1 VIAGIIG
8 TFALFLI
15 MSVPVAFAIG
25 AAAMIGLIVQGT
37 TPLTIMASRVF
48 GGIDSFTLLAIPFFI
63 MAGDLLDTGGIA
75 RRLINLAHAL
85 VGHIRGG
92 LGMNVVVGEIFFS
105 GISGSTTA
113 DTAAIGSVMIPSM
126 VERGYT
132 PEQAAAIVCAAS
144 GMGILVPP
152 CLTMVIYGSL
162 TNTSIAALFA
172 AGFLPAFV
180 MAAALMVQ
188 IYIEARRAGFAAER
202 RASLRELLQALR
214 EASWALLM
222 PVIIFGGILGGAFTP
237 TEAAVVAAAYG
248 LIVGMFIYREISWA
262 DVWRIVVRTG
272 TVTGTVMLLMAT
284 ASILGWLLTILQLPQ
299 TAIDVIQALGGG
311 KVMFLVISLTL
322 FLGLFAVLDGLPAMV
337 MVIPVFLPV
346 AQRLGV
352 DPLHFGILLTAVMGI
367 ALFMPPVGV
376 ALYVAADIA
385 HTSAA
390 RIGRVLAPYLLTMF
404 AVTLAIAFAPEIV
417 YVVPRLLGFHV
428 PP

>member
-1 VIAGIIG
+1 VIAGVIG
-8 TFALFLI
+8 TFVAFILI
-15 MSVPVAFAIG
+15 SVPVAFAIG
-25 AAAMIGLIVQGT
+25 AAAMIGLAAQG

-75 RRLINLAHAL
+75 RRLIKLAHAL

-126 VERGYT
+126 VKHGYT
-132 PEQAAAIVCAAS
+132 PERAAAIVCAAS

-172 AGFLPAFV
+172 AGFLPAFA
-180 MAAALMVQ
+180 MAAALMIQ
-188 IYIEARRAGFAAER
+188 IYIEAHRSGVVGGR
-202 RASLRELLQALR
+202 RASLRELLEALR
-214 EASWALLM
+214 DASWALLM

-237 TEAAVVAAAYG
+237 TEAAVVAATYG
-248 LIVGMFIYREISWA
+248 LVVGMFIYREITWA
-262 DVWRIVVRTG
+262 HVWRIMVRTG
-272 TVTGTVMLLMAT
+272 VTTGTVMLLMAT

-299 TAIDVIQALGGG
+299 AAIDAIQAVGGG
-311 KVMFLVISLTL
+311 KGAFLVISLVL
-322 FLGLFAVLDGLPAMV
+322 CLGLFAILDGLPAMV

-346 AQRLGV
+346 GLRLGV
-352 DPLHFGILLTAVMGI
+352 DPLHFGILLTAIMGI
-367 ALFMPPVGV
+367 ALFLPPVGV

-385 HTSAA
+385 QTSAVG
-390 RIGRVLAPYLLTMF
+390 IGRVLAPYLATMF
-404 AVTLAIAFAPEIV
+404 AVTVAIAFIPEIV
-417 YVVPRLLGFHV
+417 YIVPRWMGFHV
-428 PP
+428 PG

>member
-1 VIAGIIG
+1 VIAGVFG
-8 TFALFLI
+8 TFVAFILI
-15 MSVPVAFAIG
+15 SVPVAFAIG
-25 AAAMIGLIVQGT
+25 AAAMIGLAAQG

-126 VERGYT
+126 VKHGYT
-132 PEQAAAIVCAAS
+132 PERAAAIVCAAS

-180 MAAALMVQ
+180 MAAALMIQ
-188 IYIEARRAGFAAER
+188 IYIEARRSGVGGDR
-202 RASLRELLQALR
+202 RASLRELLAALR
-214 EASWALLM
+214 DASWALFM

-248 LIVGMFIYREISWA
+248 LIVGMFIYREITWTH
-262 DVWRIVVRTG
+262 VWRIMVRTG
-272 TVTGTVMLLMAT
+272 IITGTVMLLMAT
-284 ASILGWLLTILQLPQ
+284 ASILGWLLTVLQLPQ
-299 TAIDVIQALGGG
+299 AAIEAIQAFGGG
-311 KVMFLVISLTL
+311 KGSFLVISLVL

-346 AQRLGV
+346 GLRLGV
-352 DPLHFGILLTAVMGI
+352 DPLHFGILVTAVMGI
-367 ALFMPPVGV
+367 ALFLPPVGV

-385 HTSAA
+385 QTSAA
-390 RIGRVLAPYLLTMF
+390 RIGRVLVPYLATMF
-404 AVTLAIAFAPEIV
+404 AVTVAIAFIPEIV
-417 YVVPRLLGFHV
+417 YVVPRWMGYHV
-428 PP
+428 PG